1 MSDGHSQSF
10 IAPGIDMVEE
20 LTAKLIG
27 LNIELEQ
34 KNRQLEASEKARI
47 SILSNISHD
56 LRSPLAAVRG
66 AVDRLLPG
74 TVSPE
79 EARRLTE
86 IINLRVLALEKLV
99 DELYFS
105 VTLEQPEF
113 LLKRECI
120 PIVPFL
126 EEYFITLEISGRFD
140 TRRAVLNVPGDMD
153 CLVNIDTHR
162 FLRVLD
168 NLVSNA
174 LRHTN
179 EGALIEIGCSCGD
192 GSVGIYL
199 RDSGEG
205 ISADDLPHIFERTY
219 TASRARTPG
228 ETGSGLGLHIARSII
243 EKHGGEISCVSTRGE
258 GATFRI
264 TLPMAAEQ

>member
-1 MSDGHSQSF
+1 MSEGRGPSF

-34 KNRQLEASEKARI
+34 KNRQLQASETARV

-56 LRSPLAAVRG
+56 LRSPLAALRG
-66 AVDRLLPG
+66 AVDRLLSG
-74 TVSPE
+74 TVSQE
-79 EARRLTE
+79 EGARLTQ
-86 IINLRVLALEKLV
+86 IIDLRVSVLERLV

-113 LLKRECI
+113 SLNMECI

-140 TRRAVLNVPGDMD
+140 ARQAVLNVPEDMD
-153 CLVNIDTHR
+153 CRADIDTHR
-162 FLRVLD
+162 FLRVMD
-168 NLVSNA
+168 NIVSNA
-174 LRHTN
+174 LRHTG
-179 EGALIEIGCSCGD
+179 EGDLIELGCSGGD
-192 GSVGIYL
+192 DFIEIYL

-205 ISADDLPHIFERTY
+205 ISPDDLPHIFKRTY

-228 ETGSGLGLHIARSII
+228 ETGSGLGLYIAKSII
-243 EKHGGEISCVSTRGE
+243 EKHGGEISCASEPGH
-258 GATFRI
+258 GAIFKI
-264 TLPMAAEQ
+264 TLPTAAEK